1 MPLRLVLLGPPG
13 VGKGTVGRMLCERF
27 HLPYV
32 STGDMLRGAV
42 ASGSQL
48 GRNVEKV
55 LAAGQLVLDG
65 LVTELVEERLS
76 EPDCGGGFVLDGF
89 PRTVFQA
96 KSLDGFLSGQSR
108 LDAVFNLVLDFD
120 EIIGRLSSRR
130 VCPSCKR
137 VYNLDYRPPSR
148 EGLCD
153 YCNVKLVQRADDLP
167 ETIRKRLQVYDE
179 QTKPLVEY
187 YKSKKLLQTVS
198 GKSSEEK
205 FYQAQ
210 KFIEGSGLGQE

>member
-48 GRNVEKV
+48 GKKVEKV
-55 LAAGQLVLDG
+55 LAAGQLVSDG

-76 EPDCGGGFVLDGF
+76 EPDCEGGFVLDGY
-89 PRTVFQA
+89 PRTVSQA
-96 KSLDGFLSGQSR
+96 KSLDGFLSGTSG
-108 LDAVFNLVLDFD
+108 LDAVFNLVLAFD
-120 EIIGRLSSRR
+120 EIVGRLSSRR
-130 VCPSCKR
+130 VCPACKR
-137 VYNLDYRPPSR
+137 VYNLDYRPPAR

-153 YCNVKLVQRADDLP
+153 YCNANLVQRADDMP
-167 ETIRKRLQVYDE
+167 ETIKKRLQVYEE
-179 QTKPLVEY
+179 QTKPLIEY

-210 KFIEGSGLGQE
+210 KFIAGSGMG